1 MSDVSI
7 EGLRQAFLDPKS
19 RIGLNSPAGA
29 PETEAHPELVSLAW
43 EGGFLGG
50 VEISLNPNLNVLIG
64 GRGAGKSTVI
74 ESLRYVLELDPIGD
88 EAGKAHQG
96 IVRHVLRGGTKVSLR
111 VRRHRPARREYVIE
125 RTVPNPPVVRDEDG
139 QVSNLHPN
147 DILPRTEV
155 YGQHEISELT
165 RSGERLTQL
174 LDRFVERD
182 QALTRR
188 KADVH
193 RELEKTR
200 RALLDVTA
208 EAGQVDERLATLP
221 RLEETL
227 QRYREAGLEER
238 LRERSLLVRE
248 ERVLDSIPERLAPL
262 RGSLDNLRQE
272 LPLDRTFLSS
282 RALEELPGKEILA
295 AADAVFE
302 RLSNDLKEV
311 AKRFDD
317 ALQRAEGELADV
329 RSRWGERRDAVQDA
343 YEKILRE
350 LRRGAVDGE
359 EFIRLRSQIESLRP
373 LQERRSLLGRLH
385 EEHLGRRRELLT
397 EWEELKAA
405 EFRLLDRAA
414 RKVGRKL
421 RSRVQVEVT
430 AGGDRQPLRQL
441 LRVEVGGRLSE
452 AIETLAR
459 VEGFSLPEFAASC
472 RKGSGAVE
480 SLYSVTPGQA
490 KRLAEASEETLMRVE
505 ELELPSTTAIR
516 RLNTAPAGEPLSW
529 QALDDLSTGQK
540 ATAVLLLLLL
550 ESDAPLIVDQPED
563 DLDNRFITEGVVPR
577 MRAEKRRRQFV
588 FSTHNANIP
597 VLGDAELI
605 LGLTASGDAD
615 DGKAR
620 ILPEHAGSIDAQ
632 SVRELVEELLEGG
645 REAFEKRR
653 LKYGF

>member
-1 MSDVSI
+1 M
-7 EGLRQAFLDPKS
+7 
-19 RIGLNSPAGA
+19 
-29 PETEAHPELVSLAW
+29 
-43 EGGFLGG
+43 
-50 VEISLNPNLNVLIG
+50 
-64 GRGAGKSTVI
+64 
-74 ESLRYVLELDPIGD
+74 
-88 EAGKAHQG
+88 
-96 IVRHVLRGGTKVSLR
+96 KVC
-111 VRRHRPARREYVIE
+111 V
-125 RTVPNPPVVRDEDG
+125 
-139 QVSNLHPN
+139 
-147 DILPRTEV
+147 
-155 YGQHEISELT
+155 
-165 RSGERLTQL
+165 
-174 LDRFVERD
+174 
-182 QALTRR
+182 
-188 KADVH
+188 
-193 RELEKTR
+193 
-200 RALLDVTA
+200 
-208 EAGQVDERLATLP
+208 
-221 RLEETL
+221 
-227 QRYREAGLEER
+227 
-238 LRERSLLVRE
+238 
-248 ERVLDSIPERLAPL
+248 
-262 RGSLDNLRQE
+262 
-272 LPLDRTFLSS
+272 
-282 RALEELPGKEILA
+282 
-295 AADAVFE
+295 
-302 RLSNDLKEV
+302 
-311 AKRFDD
+311 
-317 ALQRAEGELADV
+317 
-329 RSRWGERRDAVQDA
+329 
-343 YEKILRE
+343 
-350 LRRGAVDGE
+350 
-359 EFIRLRSQIESLRP
+359 P

-385 EEHLGRRRELLT
+385 EEHLSRRRELLS

-421 RSRVQVEVT
+421 RNRVQVEVT

-480 SLYSVTPGQA
+480 SLYSVTPAQA

-505 ELELPSTTAIR
+505 ELELPSTTAI

-550 ESDAPLIVDQPED
+550 ESDTPLIVDQPED

-577 MRAEKRRRQFV
+577 MRTEKRRRQFI

-605 LGLTASGDAD
+605 LGLTASGEAD